1 MIDTIARRA
10 AARLGP
16 SLDPNLPASLERAI
30 ANEGR
35 TDRQRS
41 FDAGVSLALAA
52 FLLNAVQFGWK
63 IYRDLKDDRKSKR
76 SRRRFR
82 SYRKLSLRSFGTGF
96 WRRTGR
102 GGSDTTLPYRRIAA
116 LMEDGNDHGH
126 LAFQQKIDR
135 IGEFIEKPAT
145 HGPADRGKLQRSFRN
160 SMDQFE

>member
-52 FLLNAVQFGWK
+52 FLLNSVQFGWK
-63 IYRDLKDDRKSKR
+63 IYRDLKDDREKKQKAQEKAGAEPR
-76 SRRRFR
+76 PRELLLRRMRLALGEPHG
-82 SYRKLSLRSFGTGF
+82 LSTAQRDQLLEVVAEEILVT
-96 WRRTGR
+96 
-102 GGSDTTLPYRRIAA
+102 
-116 LMEDGNDHGH
+116 EDS
-126 LAFQQKIDR
+126 
-135 IGEFIEKPAT
+135 
-145 HGPADRGKLQRSFRN
+145 AD
-160 SMDQFE
+160 